1 MAIFAPDTSCMV
13 AKLVVTHEHH
23 ERAVAALDRHLNVG
37 DSMVIV
43 VHTSLE
49 TYASLTAMP

>member
-1 MAIFAPDTSCMV
+1 MV